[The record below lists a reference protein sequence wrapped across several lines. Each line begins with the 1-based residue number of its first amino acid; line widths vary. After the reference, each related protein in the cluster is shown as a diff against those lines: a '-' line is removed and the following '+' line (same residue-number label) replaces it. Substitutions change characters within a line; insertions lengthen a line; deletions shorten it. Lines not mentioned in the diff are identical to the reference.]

1 MRKTAEPSLGRLIVL
16 IACSVV
22 VVAGMKAAAALV
34 VPFFCAVFV
43 AVLSLPLLR
52 WLGRAGVPVS
62 VALVAVLLCM
72 VLLAITI
79 LIVIGSS
86 LAGFEN
92 EFGTYSDSLR
102 ALYARTKSWM
112 SGFIEVSDGMDS
124 AIDPQALL
132 AYIGQAASQL
142 GTLLSNVFVILLLV
156 AFLLAEAGSL
166 ESKLREVSND
176 PEAATARI
184 EAIRHGINQYFSIKI
199 AVSLVTGALVYILL
213 WTIGVDH
220 PSLWSFIAFLLN
232 FVPNIGSFLA
242 AIPAILLALVQPELG
257 TWSACLVGAGF
268 LLINIVI
275 GSVLEPKIMGKGL
288 NLSNLAVLLS
298 LLFWGWV
305 LGPVGML
312 LSVPLTVA
320 AKIILEVFPEG
331 RPIARLLGS
340 GNQPQDG
347 IA

>member
-1 MRKTAEPSLGRLIVL
+1 MSKTAEPSLGRLIVL
-16 IACSVV
+16 IASSVV

-34 VPFFCAVFV
+34 VPFFCAIFV

-52 WLGRAGVPVS
+52 WLGRAGLPAS
-62 VALVAVLLCM
+62 LALVSVLLCM

-102 ALYARTKSWM
+102 ALYARARTWM
-112 SGFIEVSDGMDS
+112 SGFVEVSDGVDS

-132 AYIGQAASQL
+132 VYIGQAASQL
-142 GTLLSNVFVILLLV
+142 GSLMSNIFVILLMV
-156 AFLLAEAGSL
+156 ALLLAEASSL
-166 ESKLREVSND
+166 ESKLREVSNN
-176 PEAATARI
+176 PEATAARI
-184 EAIRHGINQYFSIKI
+184 EAIRHGISQYFSIKI

-213 WTIGVDH
+213 WTVGVDH
-220 PSLWSFIAFLLN
+220 PSLWSFVAFLLN

-242 AIPAILLALVQPELG
+242 AIPAVLLALVQPELG
-257 TWSACLVGAGF
+257 TESACIVGAGF

-340 GNQPQDG
+340 GSHPQNE
-347 IA
+347 IS

>member
-1 MRKTAEPSLGRLIVL
+1 M
-16 IACSVV
+16 
-22 VVAGMKAAAALV
+22 AGLRVRDEGARV
-34 VPFFCAVFV
+34 SR
-43 AVLSLPLLR
+43 LSLPLLR